1 MTLRI
6 RSATVA
12 DVPTLAALL
21 DVYMQEVFSA
31 RWHGSRDA
39 LVSDGFGRK
48 FELIVAESSDAVLVG
63 FVAWQPSYDLHHCIA
78 GVEVIDMYVVPT
90 FRGRAVSLLLI
101 VQLASRVRDG
111 GGSFVKGQAVTR
123 RGVQGLYERV
133 AMSFP
138 GADCIV
144 GGRAF
149 RALAD
154 LAGRPAR
161 FVVKNLP
168 DKSWNHQA

>member
-1 MTLRI
+1 M
-6 RSATVA
+6 
-12 DVPTLAALL
+12 
-21 DVYMQEVFSA
+21 
-31 RWHGSRDA
+31 G
-39 LVSDGFGRK
+39 GK
-48 FELIVAESSDAVLVG
+48 FEL
-63 FVAWQPSYDLHHCIA
+63 
-78 GVEVIDMYVVPT
+78 
-90 FRGRAVSLLLI
+90 
-101 VQLASRVRDG
+101 
-111 GGSFVKGQAVTR
+111 GQAVTR
-123 RGVQGLYERV
+123 PGVQGLYERV

-168 DKSWNHQA
+168 DKSWNHEA